1 LPEKESAYPEFEM
14 FGKTMPAYG
23 IYARHVRGM
32 KLQNVRTT
40 PLKPDAR
47 PARVLID
54 VEDVMSPGLGG
65 E

>member
-1 LPEKESAYPEFEM
+1 M

-32 KLQNVRTT
+32 KFQNVTIT

-47 PARVLID
+47 PATVFVD
-54 VEDVMSPGLGG
+54 VEDVTPANFATESAIQK
-65 E
+65 